1 MDSSWT
7 GCMLGWAS
15 SLISHRKE
23 QDGALWEFF
32 VLCPCWSVWLAR
44 CTPILCLC
52 VLGNTSSASPQAGP
66 GEMGLLPLLGL
77 IWQPL
82 TDVHYIKLPEWSQ
95 REVFFFGSPF

>member
-1 MDSSWT
+1 MGPGIGCWQGHRTGPAVGENCLHVCVPKLEAAERQEDEVDSSWT

-44 CTPILCLC
+44 CTPILCMFVC
-52 VLGNTSSASPQAGP
+52 Y
-66 GEMGLLPLLGL
+66 GE
-77 IWQPL
+77 
-82 TDVHYIKLPEWSQ
+82 Y
-95 REVFFFGSPF
+95 